1 MRRERVGGDGFAV
14 LLAGFTALLAS
25 HRVEPDKNGSHF
37 SSKMVVLTRLIP

>member
-25 HRVEPDKNGSHF
+25 HRVEPDKTGRISRRKW
-37 SSKMVVLTRLIP
+37 SI